1 MDNGNMEVKMIRQ
14 EFIDFIEKEG
24 KAVYSFCHAMT
35 RNRENADELYQ
46 EVMLVAVER
55 CKDMEASN
63 NPKSYLINIAVR
75 LYKNYRR
82 KYARRQRIAP
92 VVELT
97 EELSAVLKDNS
108 IDLEE
113 EVMLQEQRRIIKE
126 ETLNLPEKLR
136 LTVYLFYT
144 AQLSVEEIATT
155 LHIPCGTVKSRLH
168 KARSIMKKR
177 LEDYGYED

>member
-126 ETLNLPEKLR
+126 ETLKYGRTEITIDSVFILYGTAFRRRNCDNTSYSLWYSEK
-136 LTVYLFYT
+136 
-144 AQLSVEEIATT
+144 QAT
-155 LHIPCGTVKSRLH
+155 
-168 KARSIMKKR
+168 
-177 LEDYGYED
+177 

>member
-1 MDNGNMEVKMIRQ
+1 MIRQ

-55 CKDMEASN
+55 CKDMETSN

>member
-126 ETLNLPEKLR
+126 EICQRN
-136 LTVYLFYT
+136 Y
-144 AQLSVEEIATT
+144 
-155 LHIPCGTVKSRLH
+155 
-168 KARSIMKKR
+168 
-177 LEDYGYED
+177 D